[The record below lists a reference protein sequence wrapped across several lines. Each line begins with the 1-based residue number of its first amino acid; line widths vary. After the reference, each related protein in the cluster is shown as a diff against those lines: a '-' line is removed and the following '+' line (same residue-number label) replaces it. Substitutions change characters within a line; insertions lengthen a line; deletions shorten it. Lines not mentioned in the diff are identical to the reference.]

1 MCLLENADG
10 TGVSKRNSRSLRS
23 IRKRQEFRDDNVK
36 KKAKLGDHLGFGAK
50 SSFAVE

>member
-1 MCLLENADG
+1 M
-10 TGVSKRNSRSLRS
+10 GVLKRNSRSLKT
-23 IRKRQEFRDDNVK
+23 IRKHRGFRDDNVK